1 MWIDILDE
9 LMFELIFI
17 DSLLMALKTFF
28 NLFVALISL
37 GESRLVII
45 SWIEFNYN
53 LPSSIIIWLG
63 NGIKL

>member
-45 SWIEFNYN
+45 SWIEFNSN

>member
-1 MWIDILDE
+1 MWIDILDK
-9 LMFELIFI
+9 LMSELIFI
-17 DSLLMALKTFF
+17 DSLLMVLKTFF
-28 NLFVALISL
+28 NSFVALMSL

-45 SWIEFNYN
+45 SWIEFSSN